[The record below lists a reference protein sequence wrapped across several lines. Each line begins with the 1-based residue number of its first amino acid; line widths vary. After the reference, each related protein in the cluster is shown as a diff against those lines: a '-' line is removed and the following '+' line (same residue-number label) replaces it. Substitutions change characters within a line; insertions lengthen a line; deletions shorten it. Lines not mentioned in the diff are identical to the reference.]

1 MCIRDR
7 YDLPDALALARR
19 FLAATLPAERAEAA
33 APRDVADE
41 AGADGAA
48 LDLFVSNFAL
58 SELPRALQEP
68 YIERVAAR
76 AARGYVTWNHGIRAD
91 AMNAKEFADAIRA
104 RRGAATAVKIVDECP
119 RTAPENVI
127 VTWEPA

>member
-1 MCIRDR
+1 M
-7 YDLPDALALARR
+7 
-19 FLAATLPAERAEAA
+19 
-33 APRDVADE
+33 
-41 AGADGAA
+41 
-48 LDLFVSNFAL
+48 SNFAL

-68 YIERVAAR
+68 YIERVAAK